1 MSMLTR
7 RCFLCAAGAG
17 LFAAGL
23 PRAVLAKA
31 PTENRLVL
39 CILRGGMD
47 GLSAVPPYG
56 DRDYRSLRGPLAIVA
71 PGKDGG
77 GVDLDGFFGLHPALA
92 PLQPLYAQRQLAV
105 LHAVATPYRD
115 RSHFDGQDLLENGT
129 ERPHA
134 VHDGWLN
141 RALGLM
147 GGTDTLGLA
156 VGQSVPLILRGA
168 AAVTNWSPV
177 QLPEVSP
184 EFIDKVA
191 DLYRDDPVFGPAL
204 AMGMGDQALIDKVSD
219 GTGMGAGK
227 IQMSLKQ
234 RGTGL
239 VKTVTTTVGKLLA
252 EAEGPRVAVVDVPGW
267 DTHANQGAAEGR
279 LAQTL
284 TGLAEGLVG
293 LSQSMAA
300 VWPRTV
306 VVTLTEFGRT
316 ARANG
321 TGGTD
326 HGTASAA
333 FVLGGAV
340 KGGRVVAD
348 WPGLSAGRLYQS
360 RDLAP
365 TTDTRALCKAILR
378 DHLGLAADAI
388 DRVVFPDSGDVRAV
402 PELIVG

>member
-7 RCFLCAAGAG
+7 RCLLCASGAG
-17 LFAAGL
+17 LLAAGL
-23 PRAVLAKA
+23 PRVVLAKA
-31 PTENRLVL
+31 PTESRLVV
-39 CILRGGMD
+39 CVLRGGMD
-47 GLSAVPPYG
+47 GLSVVPPYG
-56 DRDYRSLRGPLAIVA
+56 DRDYKSLRGPLAIGA
-71 PGKDGG
+71 PGKGG
-77 GVDLDGFFGLHPALA
+77 GAVDLDGFFGLHPALA
-92 PLQPLYAQRQLAV
+92 PLQPFHAQRQLAV

-129 ERPHA
+129 ETPHA

-156 VGQSVPLILRGA
+156 VGQSVPLILRGP
-168 AAVTNWSPV
+168 AAVTSWSPV
-177 QLPEVSP
+177 QLPDVSP
-184 EFIDKVA
+184 EFMDKVA

-204 AMGMGDQALIDKVSD
+204 AMGLGDQALIDKVSD
-219 GTGMGAGK
+219 GAGMGGGK
-227 IQMSLKQ
+227 IQMNLRQ
-234 RGTGL
+234 RGIGL
-239 VKTVTTTVGKLLA
+239 IKSVTTTVGKLLA
-252 EAEGPRVAVVDVPGW
+252 EPAGPRIAVIDVPGW

-293 LSQSMAA
+293 LSQSMAT
-300 VWPRTV
+300 VWPRMI

-340 KGGRVVAD
+340 NGGRVIAD
-348 WPGLSAGRLYQS
+348 WPGLSSGRLYQS

-378 DHLGLAADAI
+378 DHLGLPADAI
-388 DRVVFPDSGDVRAV
+388 DRVVFPGSADVPALADLV
-402 PELIVG
+402 VT